1 MPSSWEPTAESCCC
15 GRNGSRRGWS
25 LPDQAINLE
34 IRQMPDV
41 DRCFQGL
48 RVPGALFFH
57 QPQEIRL
64 ASFDEKCPFRPCYTW
79 LAAEPVP
86 ADAQNR
92 RCFVH
97 SLATLDAQVMF
108 DGGWTLPMGQE
119 DSLRDL
125 VAVYRQLPAARFE
138 RVAAASGRGAP
149 SMVAHSEGRDDRRC
163 LAALDAV
170 TVRWAVQGDRTY
182 VYLVNDAPFSTTARV
197 RVDIPAGC
205 SMQPLGSSRSIG
217 SLQSDNDG
225 AYWWRWHWVRTDL
238 IAAWFA
244 APNVRLYS
252 PEATCPK
259 EVQEALEKQLGDLGD
274 RIAALS
280 TPPLLNALENADFDR
295 PPGKAGQ
302 IPGWT
307 AIGPAGVK
315 AELDT
320 DAKFNGPYCVRFSRN
335 GPPGALVSHP
345 FQVPLTGR
353 ISLSVQL
360 RVADALPPAA
370 ADDCPGLSGRRPRV
384 LSLRFGRPGPEGT
397 ADVRPIGRVAA
408 IRRPRERPA
417 LPAKELSQW
426 HVRFELP
433 CPAKSDRQT
442 CNSRCGRSHARAAI
456 ARPPTRA
463 R

>member
-1 MPSSWEPTAESCCC
+1 MIWWPFTGNC
-15 GRNGSRRGWS
+15 RRRGS
-25 LPDQAINLE
+25 N
-34 IRQMPDV
+34 V
-41 DRCFQGL
+41 
-48 RVPGALFFH
+48 
-57 QPQEIRL
+57 
-64 ASFDEKCPFRPCYTW
+64 SRP
-79 LAAEPVP
+79 
-86 ADAQNR
+86 
-92 RCFVH
+92 
-97 SLATLDAQVMF
+97 
-108 DGGWTLPMGQE
+108 
-119 DSLRDL
+119 
-125 VAVYRQLPAARFE
+125 LPAA
-138 RVAAASGRGAP
+138 GRR

-225 AYWWRWHWVRTDL
+225 AYWWEVALGPYDL

-320 DAKFNGPYCVRFSRN
+320 DAKFNGPYCVRFSSN

-345 FQVPLTGR
+345 FQVPFNG
-353 ISLSVQL
+353 SYFPVG
-360 RVADALPPAA
+360 PAPRGGCRA
-370 ADDCPGLSGRRPRV
+370 SRR
-384 LSLRFGRPGPEGT
+384 
-397 ADVRPIGRVAA
+397 
-408 IRRPRERPA
+408 
-417 LPAKELSQW
+417 
-426 HVRFELP
+426 
-433 CPAKSDRQT
+433 
-442 CNSRCGRSHARAAI
+442 
-456 ARPPTRA
+456 
-463 R
+463 